1 MNDENL
7 IPNSQRSPKELR
19 EMTRKGGVNSGKAR
33 RRKGAFREAAQ
44 TILDGTYKIKDKA
57 TGEVQEM
64 TGAEIVVLKL
74 FKQASDEK
82 NKNSVAAAKVLLSL
96 TGDDKSPEE
105 IAKIKSETDLNK
117 MKNKLLKSGLGDDKQ
132 AISAIEQIAKSILGD
147 DKKGEGE

>member
-7 IPNSQRSPKELR
+7 IPNSARTPKERR
-19 EMTRKGGVNSGKAR
+19 ELATKAGISSGKSR

-44 TILDGTYKIKDKA
+44 TILDGTYKIKDKE
-57 TGEVQEM
+57 TGEIQEM
-64 TGAEIVVLKL
+64 SGAELVVLKL

-117 MKNKLLKSGLGDDKQ
+117 IKNKLLKSGLGDDKQ
-132 AISAIEQIAKSILGD
+132 AISAIEQIAKSLMGE
-147 DKKGEGE
+147 DKKGE